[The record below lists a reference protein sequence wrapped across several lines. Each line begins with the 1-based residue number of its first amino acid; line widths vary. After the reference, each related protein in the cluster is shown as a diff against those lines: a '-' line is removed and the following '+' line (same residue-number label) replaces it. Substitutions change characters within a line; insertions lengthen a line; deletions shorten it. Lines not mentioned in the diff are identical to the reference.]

1 MGDVH
6 SIMTAKLSFA
16 ALLRPPDRTSSSA
29 SGHADNKVIEYT
41 SQAANSALSG
51 TPLST
56 CGLLPALPGPQRSF
70 WAFDLGLATDIALL
84 VYCSVIGVWHVV
96 MLSKVVLDR
105 VLVVIVADFGVAHKQ
120 LSLSRP
126 QYLGWTSKL

>member
-6 SIMTAKLSFA
+6 SMMTAKLSFA

-29 SGHADNKVIEYT
+29 SGHADHNKVIAYT
-41 SQAANSALSG
+41 SQAANSALSS

-56 CGLLPALPGPQRSF
+56 CTLPPALPGPQRSF
-70 WAFDLGLATDIALL
+70 SAFDLGIATDIALL

-96 MLSKVVLDR
+96 MLSKAHCWVVLDR
-105 VLVVIVADFGVAHKQ
+105 ALVVVAADFDVAHKQ
-120 LSLSRP
+120 LS
-126 QYLGWTSKL
+126 

>member
-6 SIMTAKLSFA
+6 SIITAKLSFA

-29 SGHADNKVIEYT
+29 SGHADNKVIAYT

-56 CGLLPALPGPQRSF
+56 CRLLPALPSPQRSF
-70 WAFDLGLATDIALL
+70 WAFDLGIATDIALL

-96 MLSKVVLDR
+96 MLSKAYCWVVLDR
-105 VLVVIVADFGVAHKQ
+105 ALVVVAADFDVAHKQ
-120 LSLSRP
+120 LS
-126 QYLGWTSKL
+126 